1 MVCAAF
7 DIARSC
13 YYAQRIKRRRVDAR
27 RLALR
32 SRVNQL
38 FSQSRSSAGSR
49 SIVCMMRDEG
59 EMIGRFKVRN
69 LMLSL
74 GW

>member
-1 MVCAAF
+1 MDLLSEHEPVEMVCAVF

-13 YYAQRIKRRRVDAR
+13 YYAQRIKHRRVDAR

-49 SIVCMMRDEG
+49 SVVCDTR
-59 EMIGRFKVRN
+59 
-69 LMLSL
+69 
-74 GW
+74 